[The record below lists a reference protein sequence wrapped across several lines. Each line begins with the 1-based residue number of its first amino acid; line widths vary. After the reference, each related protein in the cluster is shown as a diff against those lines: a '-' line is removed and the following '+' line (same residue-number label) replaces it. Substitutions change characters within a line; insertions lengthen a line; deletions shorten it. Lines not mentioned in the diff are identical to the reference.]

1 MGVVRV
7 VSSAPAVGVAAAPP
21 TDEMSFW
28 VEWGLG
34 DRAVVPSAADVMT
47 RLEAA
52 EAETTR
58 LVRAQARDLQL
69 LRSVRVAQQE
79 ADVGADA
86 PHASVDADGW
96 VATEA
101 GLALGLSETQVRA
114 RLAFAD
120 ALDRYRHIDHLAAG
134 GGAPAATLQR
144 LCDHLDELATLV
156 SPDELR
162 DVERSTVAWLADQ
175 PRSTTALNRR
185 MRRLVL
191 RAKARAGRD
200 DAGDRSHADRDVR
213 VVSRGD
219 GTADVWARLPE
230 ADALAVAAALRAGSA
245 LARAAG
251 DPRTLAQ
258 LRADGLTA
266 AVTGRPGLY
275 GLSCDVP
282 GHADGHTVVTARVDV
297 TVAWTSLAG
306 IGHEPGEVEG
316 YGPVPTSTVVD
327 ILGRYTHADGAAS
340 PQVRG
345 LVLDPASGRLLGMAG
360 DLGRVSWV
368 DEVRPGVGYQHP
380 PTMDALARARDRT
393 CRAPGCHR
401 PATACD
407 ADHIV
412 PWPDGP
418 TTLPNTAMLC
428 RYHHRLKTHAPGWT
442 MTGAGDDD
450 VVWITPSG
458 RQARTAPLSRPTP
471 GTDPEDDPP
480 PF

>member
-1 MGVVRV
+1 MTVPTAGPVATSVDLD
-7 VSSAPAVGVAAAPP
+7 AAA
-21 TDEMSFW
+21 MSFW
-28 VEWGLG
+28 VDWGLG
-34 DRAVVPSAADVMT
+34 DRAVEPAAADVMT

-52 EAETTR
+52 EAEATR
-58 LVRAQARDLQL
+58 LARAQARDLQV
-69 LRSVRVAQQE
+69 LRSVRLAQQRDE
-79 ADVGADA
+79 LGEDA
-86 PHASVDADGW
+86 ARVRLDTDGW

-101 GLALGLSETQVRA
+101 GLALGLSETQVRS

-120 ALDRYRHIDHLAAG
+120 ALDRYGAVDELAAS
-134 GGAPAATLQR
+134 GGAPAFTLQR

-156 SPDELR
+156 SPAEVAE
-162 DVERSTVAWLADQ
+162 VEGAAVAWLSAQ
-175 PRSTTALNRR
+175 PRTLAALNRR

-191 RAKARAGRD
+191 RAKARRGRD
-200 DAGDRSHADRDVR
+200 DARDRSHADRDVR
-213 VVSRGD
+213 VSSRGD
-219 GTADVWARLPE
+219 GTADLWARLPE

-282 GHADGHTVVTARVDV
+282 DHATGRPAVSARIDV
-297 TVAWTSLAG
+297 AIAWSSLSG
-306 IGHEPGEVEG
+306 RGHEPAEVEG
-316 YGPVPTSTVVD
+316 YGPVPPSTVVD
-327 ILGRYTHADGAAS
+327 LLGTLTQNRVVDEPT
-340 PQVRG
+340 VRG
-345 LVLDPASGRLLGMAG
+345 LLIDSATGRLVGLAG
-360 DLGRVSWV
+360 DLGRVTWV
-368 DEVRPGVGYQHP
+368 DSLRAGEGYQHSA
-380 PTMDALARARDRT
+380 TMDVLAKARDRT

-401 PATACD
+401 PATGCD

-428 RYHHRLKTHAPGWT
+428 RYHHRLKTHAPGWA
-442 MTGAGDDD
+442 MAGSGDDD
-450 VVWITPSG
+450 VVWTTPSG
-458 RQARTAPLSRPTP
+458 RRAATSPDRLPRSKPPP
-471 GTDPEDDPP
+471 GPRDDPP

>member
-1 MGVVRV
+1 MSVVDV
-7 VSSAPAVGVAAAPP
+7 DPGA
-21 TDEMSFW
+21 MSFW

-34 DRAVVPSAADVMT
+34 ERAAEPSAADVMS

-52 EAETTR
+52 ESEATR
-58 LVRAQARDLQL
+58 LVRAQARDLQV
-69 LRSVRVAQQE
+69 LRSVRLVQQE
-79 ADVGADA
+79 AELGDDA
-86 PHASVDADGW
+86 PHVRLDTDGW

-101 GLALGLSETQVRA
+101 GLALGLSESQVRS

-120 ALDRYRHIDHLAAG
+120 ALDRYSHVDAFAG
-134 GGAPAATLQR
+134 SGGAPAFTLQK

-156 SPDELR
+156 SPAEL
-162 DVERSTVAWLADQ
+162 VEAEVTAVAWLSAQ
-175 PRSTTALNRR
+175 PRTLTALNRR

-200 DAGDRSHADRDVR
+200 DGGDRSHADRDVR
-213 VVSRGD
+213 VSSRGD

-275 GLSCDVP
+275 GVTYDVP
-282 GHADGHTVVTARVDV
+282 EHATGRPGVIARIDV
-297 TVAWTSLAG
+297 TIAWASLSG
-306 IGHEPGEVEG
+306 HGHEPGEVAG
-316 YGPVPTSTVVD
+316 YGPVPASTVVD
-327 ILGRYTHADGAAS
+327 LLGTLAQSRVADE
-340 PQVRG
+340 PIVRG
-345 LVLDPASGRLLGMAG
+345 LLVDAASGRLVGLAG
-360 DLGRVSWV
+360 NLGRVSWV
-368 DEVRPGVGYQHP
+368 DSVRPGKGYAHSA
-380 PTMDALARARDRT
+380 TMEALVHVRDRM

-412 PWPDGP
+412 GWPDGP
-418 TTLPNTAMLC
+418 TTLANTAMLC
-428 RYHHRLKTHAPGWT
+428 RYHHRLKTHAPGWA
-442 MTGAGDDD
+442 MAGSGDDD
-450 VVWITPSG
+450 VVWTTPSG
-458 RQARTAPLSRPTP
+458 RRAATSPAITSLDPARGTRSVADPT
-471 GTDPEDDPP
+471 DDPP